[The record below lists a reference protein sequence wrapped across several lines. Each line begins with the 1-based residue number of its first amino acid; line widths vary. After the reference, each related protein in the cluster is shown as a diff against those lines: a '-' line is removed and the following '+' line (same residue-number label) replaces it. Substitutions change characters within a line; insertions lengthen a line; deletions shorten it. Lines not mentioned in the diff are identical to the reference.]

1 MMKGRLGRGKWMDLI
16 GPVFGWLR
24 WVSEMSEC
32 FGEAESR
39 DRSEEGSDGGRGN
52 GNRFKLFWGLGQLA
66 SSLGFG
72 MADDYGDYVDGWLK
86 GKK

>member
-1 MMKGRLGRGKWMDLI
+1 MRGVKAVRATILNGEGRLGRGKWMDLI

-52 GNRFKLFWGLGQLA
+52 GNRIKLFWGLGQL
-66 SSLGFG
+66 
-72 MADDYGDYVDGWLK
+72 DPV
-86 GKK
+86 

>member
-1 MMKGRLGRGKWMDLI
+1 MRGVKAVRLTILNGEGRLGRGKWMVVI

-52 GNRFKLFWGLGQLA
+52 GNRFKLFWGLGQL
-66 SSLGFG
+66 
-72 MADDYGDYVDGWLK
+72 DPV
-86 GKK
+86 